1 MKKRLLL
8 LSSSIFLIFNSQ
20 AQIHYFVE
28 ASGNMSLIPKSEKTI
43 SSSSIPEGTNYTMY
57 SIYNYKEKY
66 DKALGGNVMIGM
78 QYDLKNKFSL
88 ESGIDLS
95 LIKFNHDLLGTHAFT
110 YKFIDNLVISQIP
123 VNSVSYYELKSDF
136 SLSYLSIPVSVFY
149 QLLKER
155 LYVGA
160 GVVPGVLIHAS
171 NDYNDNSMLSKLN
184 IAALLQARF
193 KMTEKISVVAAFQQS
208 LSPTFKEE
216 FSPNRSKNRLV
227 KLGLRYDI

>member
-1 MKKRLLL
+1 
-8 LSSSIFLIFNSQ
+8 
-20 AQIHYFVE
+20 
-28 ASGNMSLIPKSEKTI
+28 
-43 SSSSIPEGTNYTMY
+43 
-57 SIYNYKEKY
+57 
-66 DKALGGNVMIGM
+66 
-78 QYDLKNKFSL
+78 
-88 ESGIDLS
+88 
-95 LIKFNHDLLGTHAFT
+95 LGTHAFT

-171 NDYNDNSMLSKLN
+171 NDYNDNGMLSKLN
-184 IAALLQARF
+184 IAARLQARF

>member
-1 MKKRLLL
+1 MKKQLLL
-8 LSSSIFLIFNSQ
+8 LSYSLFLVFSLQ

-43 SSSSIPEGTNYTMY
+43 SNSSIPEGANYTMY
-57 SIYNYKEKY
+57 SMYNYKEDY
-66 DKALGGNVMIGM
+66 QKAFGGNVMIGV

-88 ESGIDLS
+88 ESGLDLS
-95 LIKFNHDLLGTHAFT
+95 LIKFNQDLMASQTFM
-110 YKFIDNLVISQIP
+110 YKLLDNTGLSQTP
-123 VNSVSYYELKSDF
+123 VVSASYYELKSDF

-155 LYVGA
+155 LYVGT

-171 NDYNDNSMLSKLN
+171 NDYNDNDMLSKLN
-184 IAALLQARF
+184 IAARLQARY
-193 KMTEKISVVAAFQQS
+193 KITEKISVVAAFQQY

-216 FSPNRSKNRLV
+216 FSPNKSKNRLV